1 MKQQPKKQP
10 SICREDL
17 LFNIFN
23 AAIILGSIAFYH
35 QIYFGLTDSSQATSK
50 VVQSSIL
57 QLDPNA
63 GSLTYKGFGQI
74 FNTSKEEKWK

>member
-17 LFNIFN
+17 LFNILN
-23 AAIILGSIAFYH
+23 VAIILGSIAFYH
-35 QIYFGLTDSSQATSK
+35 QIYFGLTDSSQTTAK

-57 QLDPNA
+57 QQDPRT
-63 GSLTYKGFGQI
+63 GDLTYKGFGQI
-74 FNTSKEEKWK
+74 FNTEEEGK